1 MLLVRREMLW
11 SMVSNLS
18 YMLEAL
24 TCELKKR
31 ATLIFHLWEN
41 EISTSGN
48 VAQLSAHTYVCPF
61 PGLGYRTTEY
71 SFKILNMNLFVAL
84 L

>member
-1 MLLVRREMLW
+1 M
-11 SMVSNLS
+11 
-18 YMLEAL
+18 
-24 TCELKKR
+24 
-31 ATLIFHLWEN
+31 LIFHLWEN
-41 EISTSGN
+41 ETSISGN
-48 VAQLSAHTYVCPF
+48 VAQLSAHTYVYLF